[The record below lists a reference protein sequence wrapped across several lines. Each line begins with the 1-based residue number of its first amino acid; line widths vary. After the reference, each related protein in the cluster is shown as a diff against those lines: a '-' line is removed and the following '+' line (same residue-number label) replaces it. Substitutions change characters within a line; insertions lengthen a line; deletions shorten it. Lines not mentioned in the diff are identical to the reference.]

1 MTREEESRIIAQV
14 VAGDGN
20 AFEFLVLK
28 NQRRVYHLCLRMTGN
43 PSDAED
49 LAQEAFIK
57 AYNNL
62 ASFKG
67 ESGFSQWLYR
77 LASNVCIDHL
87 RREKRRDIGS
97 LTYVDDLGVALEIE
111 LPDERFTPEGSL
123 ERRQTQE
130 SIQRGLDT
138 LSIEHRRILIMR
150 EIEGLSYEEIGIHLD
165 LSPGTVKSR
174 ISRARQSLSKFLLTD
189 GNFSP
194 GRSSKLKSADRREV
208 LTNGAEYM
216 E

>member
-1 MTREEESRIIAQV
+1 MTREEESRIIARILE
-14 VAGDGN
+14 GDGN
-20 AFEFLVLK
+20 AYESLVLK
-28 NQRRVYHLCLRMTGN
+28 NQRKVYHLCLRMTGN

-62 ASFKG
+62 ESFKG

-87 RREKRRDIGS
+87 RREKRRDVGS
-97 LTYVDDLGVALEIE
+97 LTYLDDAGIALELE

-123 ERRQTQE
+123 ERRQVEE
-130 SIQRGLDT
+130 SIQKGLDT
-138 LSIEHRRILIMR
+138 LSLEHRRILIMR
-150 EIEGLSYEEIGIHLD
+150 ELEGLSYEEIGYHLE

-174 ISRARQSLSKFLLTD
+174 ISRARQSLSKFLLTE
-189 GNFSP
+189 GNIFP
-194 GRSSKLKSADRREV
+194 ANPSKLRNAERREV
-208 LTNGAEYM
+208 
-216 E
+216 